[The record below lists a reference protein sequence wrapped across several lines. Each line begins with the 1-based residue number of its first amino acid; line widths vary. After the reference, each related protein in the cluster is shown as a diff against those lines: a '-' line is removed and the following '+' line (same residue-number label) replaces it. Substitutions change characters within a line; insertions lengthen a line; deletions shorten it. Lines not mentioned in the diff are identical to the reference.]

1 MTINKIFETLRDR
14 QMVGSLRQ
22 FSQEFLCRAANYA
35 ADTNLNCSPAVLLNL
50 YRKLGEIGQTDLQ
63 AVAFQHLLDVEAQ
76 ERHDRAVQP

>member
-22 FSQEFLCRAANYA
+22 FSQDFLQRAPNYA
-35 ADTNLNCSPAVLLNL
+35 ADTNLICSPAALLNL

-63 AVAFQHLLDVEAQ
+63 AVAYQHLLDVEAR
-76 ERHDRAVQP
+76 ERRDCEVQP